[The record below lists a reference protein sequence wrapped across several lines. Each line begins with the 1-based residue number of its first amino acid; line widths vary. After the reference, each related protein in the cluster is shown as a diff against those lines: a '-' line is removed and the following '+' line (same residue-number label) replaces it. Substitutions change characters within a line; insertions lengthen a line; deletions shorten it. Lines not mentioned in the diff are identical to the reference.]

1 MWRRALRLTAIV
13 VVSVSLGYLIGSSGL
28 GGGLSSSPTA
38 LSPFMV
44 SNLSI
49 EPAEAQSNEPVT
61 ITVTVT
67 NTHHTWG
74 IYSLALKINGQGEAQ
89 KQANVDAGGSQVV
102 SFLVTRND
110 PGRYR
115 VFINGLSSSFKVVA
129 PTY

>member
-1 MWRRALRLTAIV
+1 MVTV
-13 VVSVSLGYLIGSSGL
+13 FLGYLIGNSGL
-28 GGGLSSSPTA
+28 GAGLSPSPTA
-38 LSPFMV
+38 LSPFVV

-49 EPAEAQSNEPVT
+49 EPAEAQPNEPVT

-67 NTHHTWG
+67 NTHHTW
-74 IYSLALKINGQGEAQ
+74 IYSLVLKINGQREMQ
-89 KQANVDAGGSQVV
+89 KQADVDAGGSQGV

-115 VFINGLSSSFKVVA
+115 VFINGLNDSFKVVA